1 MIREDSGSINNNR
14 NLILQRD
21 IQMSQTT
28 TPQPEV
34 EELDFDHLDPSSRL
48 SIMEKKYKVV
58 EDHTVTVSKLSTKVS
73 LLLTIM
79 SFAVIIVSGAAV
91 YTFTGLDKFKDVYN
105 EDRIG
110 VHQLIN
116 ETQISNRKLIQ
127 DSIDALESS
136 LDTRID
142 DIEDNMDERMDSI
155 EKQYIELK
163 TKIKEK

>member
-1 MIREDSGSINNNR
+1 MSENNSTEQFN
-14 NLILQRD
+14 D
-21 IQMSQTT
+21 G
-28 TPQPEV
+28 
-34 EELDFDHLDPSSRL
+34 DYLDPASRL

-58 EDHTVTVSKLSTKVS
+58 EDHTITVSRLSTKVS

-79 SFAVIIVSGAAV
+79 SFAVVIVSGAAI
-91 YTFTGLDKFKDVYN
+91 YTFTGLNAFKDVYN

-110 VHQLIN
+110 IYQLVN

-127 DSIDALESS
+127 DSIDSLENS

-142 DIEDNMDERMDSI
+142 NIEDNMDMRMDAI

-163 TKIKEK
+163 SKIKE